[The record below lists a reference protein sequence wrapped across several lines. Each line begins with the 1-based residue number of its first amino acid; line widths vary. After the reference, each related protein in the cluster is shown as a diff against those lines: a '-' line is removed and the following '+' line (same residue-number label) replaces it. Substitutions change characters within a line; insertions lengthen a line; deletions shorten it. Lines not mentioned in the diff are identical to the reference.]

1 MKKSLIAAALL
12 SMFVAAC
19 GGESNSAPAAEPVKT
34 ETSAASEVQAAA
46 SEVQAAASEVQAA
59 ASAVEAVA
67 ASAASTAEAA
77 ASDVAAAASA
87 AK

>member
-46 SEVQAAASEVQAA
+46 SEVQAAAS
-59 ASAVEAVA
+59 
-67 ASAASTAEAA
+67 
-77 ASDVAAAASA
+77 DVAAIPSKEKALCGLPFFRLFFTFLVYC
-87 AK
+87 

>member
-19 GGESNSAPAAEPVKT
+19 GGESNSAPAEPAKT
-34 ETSAASEVQAAA
+34 ATSTAASEVQAAA
-46 SEVQAAASEVQAA
+46 SEVQAAAS
-59 ASAVEAVA
+59 
-67 ASAASTAEAA
+67 
-77 ASDVAAAASA
+77 DVAAAASA

>member
-46 SEVQAAASEVQAA
+46 SEVQAAAS
-59 ASAVEAVA
+59 AVEAVA